1 MHVLI
6 LNGSPHK
13 NGNTSIALKEMEK
26 IFEQAGVTWE
36 MISLGQMDIR
46 SCIGC
51 NSCSKTGQCVFDD
64 LVNETAPKLEAAD
77 GLVLASP
84 VYYAGPNPTLT
95 AFVTRLF
102 YSTSFSKNMKVGASV
117 VVARRGGTTAA
128 FDALNKFFTI
138 SGMPIASGRY
148 WNNVFGCVP
157 GESEADAEG
166 LRNVR
171 IVARNMVFLMR
182 SIALGKEAFGLPEI
196 EQGPATNFIR
206 P

>member
-13 NGNTSIALKEMEK
+13 NGNTSIALKEMVT
-26 IFEQAGVTWE
+26 IFDQAGVTWE
-36 MISLGQMDIR
+36 MLELGQMDIR

-51 NSCSKTGQCVFDD
+51 NSCSKTGKCVFDD

-84 VYYAGPNPTLT
+84 VYYAGANPTLT
-95 AFVTRLF
+95 AFLTRLF
-102 YSTSFSKNMKVGASV
+102 YSTGFSKNMKVGAAV

-128 FDALNKFFTI
+128 FESLNKFFTI

-157 GESEADAEG
+157 GEAEADAEG
-166 LRNVR
+166 LRNAR
-171 IVARNMVFLMR
+171 TVARNMVFLMR

-196 EQGPATNFIR
+196 EQGPQTNFIR